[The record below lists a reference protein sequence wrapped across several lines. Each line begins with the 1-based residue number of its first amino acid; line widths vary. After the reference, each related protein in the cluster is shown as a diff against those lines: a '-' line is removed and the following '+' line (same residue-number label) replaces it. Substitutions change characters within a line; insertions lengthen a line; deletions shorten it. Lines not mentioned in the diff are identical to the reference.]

1 MILCCNDFGTHIDL
15 SVEIIYINS
24 SVYFQ
29 LNIDDELVELG
40 RENFMFKHP
49 YSICFLGVT
58 ILKLWYLT
66 GVNYVLLGTIL
77 WILRLLILLIHN
89 QLVIV
94 YKNFHHLFHVLF
106 HLLLIYYKR
115 FHYLFQIL
123 DVCLY
128 TIFPGLLGRD
138 IRRTRLIISATFL
151 FELAILKYC
160 WIWTETG

>member
-1 MILCCNDFGTHIDL
+1 MILCCNDFGTHIDM

-89 QLVIV
+89 QLFNSLQNFSSFISCIV
-94 YKNFHHLFHVLF
+94 SSTADILQKVPLSISDPGCLS
-106 HLLLIYYKR
+106 L
-115 FHYLFQIL
+115 HY
-123 DVCLY
+123 
-128 TIFPGLLGRD
+128 FPGTIGQRHP
-138 IRRTRLIISATFL
+138 AN
-151 FELAILKYC
+151 
-160 WIWTETG
+160 